1 MELTNDLVNSI
12 FPWVHRLQMVSSLLG
27 FWNLS
32 RRWAR
37 MDAHN
42 WWTSIGGWDRL
53 EMGFLAMTGMTAMG
67 KTAMGKTQ
75 GELKG
80 PPVPL
85 DSHDCCHTKRLQ
97 FWGET
102 LGCYPWIVRNGVF
115 CPPFFLWAQKCST
128 VITHFSESYQ
138 VQLQMNQWKPPL
150 EPKRVRVVKQSKK
163 PVPSFLPPRFTKHHI
178 QKNPLNNNNIQKR
191 VQTKKNSN
199 HQKTSTKTSPPK
211 KSKPKKPAKK
221 ITWLMAFQQR
231 PSSSGRA
238 RPQTAGSQRPR
249 SANVQVQRV
258 SFERD
263 GPFFLGGRNYVYIYK
278 LNKLGYFRLR

>member
-1 MELTNDLVNSI
+1 
-12 FPWVHRLQMVSSLLG
+12 
-27 FWNLS
+27 
-32 RRWAR
+32 
-37 MDAHN
+37 
-42 WWTSIGGWDRL
+42 
-53 EMGFLAMTGMTAMG
+53 MGFLAMTGMTAMG

-199 HQKTSTKTSPPK
+199 HQKTSTKTSPPQKIQTK
-211 KSKPKKPAKK
+211 KTSEKNHLADGFPAAPKLQRKGSTSNSRIAATTECQCTGAKGE
-221 ITWLMAFQQR
+221 F
-231 PSSSGRA
+231 
-238 RPQTAGSQRPR
+238 
-249 SANVQVQRV
+249 
-258 SFERD
+258 
-263 GPFFLGGRNYVYIYK
+263 
-278 LNKLGYFRLR
+278 